1 MLQVYGWVGGFAD
14 HNLYLYNYYYK
25 IPCKAGDF
33 FIGPQQYLRNVLPS
47 SFLTSIQN
55 VSGFDEKAF
64 MQVHESEQQI
74 TSVRLNPAK
83 KTVSQHFQQPTKQVP
98 WCKHGLYLPERPF
111 FTFDPLLHA
120 GAYYVQEASSMF
132 LWQVLEQTVPITT
145 NKKVLDLCAAPGG
158 KSTLLASYFTDGL
171 IVSNEII
178 KSRAAI
184 LTENIS
190 KWGNAN
196 SIVTNNDPADFQ
208 QLEGWFDVLVI
219 DAPCSGSGLF
229 RKDPS
234 AIKEWSTENVALC
247 SRRQKRIVNDVFPAL
262 KQDGILIYSTC
273 SYSKEEDE
281 DIADALCSE
290 FELESIRLA
299 IHETWGIVETHSDLH
314 KAWGY
319 RFYPDKL
326 AGEGFF
332 IAAFRKKQVTSE
344 QYVSTEPLIQPTK
357 SEAAILDAFEG
368 LPSHFFHFKHG
379 SMFKTIPRQWTASLQ
394 QLASSLYIKKAGI
407 ELGEIKGKDFIPAH
421 ELAISTAF
429 NAHESNIEL
438 NLEQSLQYLRRKEI
452 QLENKK
458 GWHTVSYCGLPLG
471 WVKVL
476 PNRVNNYYPNGW
488 RILKD

>member
-1 MLQVYGWVGGFAD
+1 M
-14 HNLYLYNYYYK
+14 
-25 IPCKAGDF
+25 
-33 FIGPQQYLRNVLPS
+33 LPS
-47 SFLTSIQN
+47 SFLTAIQN
-55 VSGFDEKAF
+55 VEGFDEAAF
-64 MQVHESEQQI
+64 IRVHESQQQI

-83 KTVSQHFQQPTKQVP
+83 QIAPQHFNQLKQVP

-132 LWQVLEQTVPITT
+132 LWHVLEHSIPLTT

-158 KSTLLASYFTDGL
+158 KTTLLSSYFTDGL
-171 IVSNEII
+171 VVSNEVI

-184 LTENIS
+184 LTENTS

-196 SIVTNNDPADFQ
+196 TIVTNNDPADFQ
-208 QLEGWFDVLVI
+208 QLTGWFDVLVI

-234 AIKEWSTENVALC
+234 AIKEWSTENVAIC
-247 SRRQKRIVNDVFPAL
+247 SRRQKRIVSDVYPAL

-281 DIADALCSE
+281 DIADALCTE
-290 FELESIRLA
+290 FELESIRFPIDA
-299 IHETWGIVETHSDLH
+299 SWGIIETSSSLH

-319 RFYPDKL
+319 RFYPDKVE
-326 AGEGFF
+326 GEGFF
-332 IAAFRKKQVTSE
+332 IAAFRKKEVAIE
-344 QYVSTEPLIQPTK
+344 QYLSTEALIQPTK
-357 SEAAILDAFEG
+357 SEAAILHAFEG
-368 LPSHFFHFKHG
+368 LPSHFFNFKHG
-379 SMFKTIPRQWTASLQ
+379 SMFKTIPQQWTDALQ
-394 QLASSLYIKKAGI
+394 QLAGCLYIKKAGI

-421 ELAISTAF
+421 ELAISTVF
-429 NAHESNIEL
+429 NGHENSIEL